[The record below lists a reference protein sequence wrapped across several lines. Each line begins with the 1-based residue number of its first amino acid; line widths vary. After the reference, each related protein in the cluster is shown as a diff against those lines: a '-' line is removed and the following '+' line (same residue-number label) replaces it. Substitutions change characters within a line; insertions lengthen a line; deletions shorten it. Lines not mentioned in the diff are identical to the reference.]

1 MVNLINGQML
11 RSMVMSGAANLSNQ
25 RKLVDDLN
33 VFPVPDGDTGTNMN
47 MTFSSAADAL
57 KKSDA
62 STVTA
67 IADIVANATIRGA
80 RGNSGVILSQLFRGI
95 SRSVKGKESI
105 NASELAQAFVMGS
118 ETAYKAVMKP
128 TEGTI
133 LTVSREG
140 AQAGVEAAKSS
151 DDTVTVMDE
160 IVKGSRISLDKT
172 PEILPVLKQAGVVDS
187 GGMGLYIIL
196 EGFLLALQDKPVEK
210 LEKDAPETVNI
221 SVASA
226 QSVINTEDIKFA
238 YCTEFL
244 INNPNKKAKKCKEAL
259 SRMGDSMVFVEDE
272 EIIKVHIHTNNPGFV
287 LQEALKVGELSN
299 LKIENMKFQHSE
311 LIFQQEAQRA
321 EEKAPHKQFG
331 IVAVAA
337 GNGIENLFKEL
348 GVDQLVSGGQ
358 SMNPGTDDILDAVD
372 KANAD
377 IVYVLPNNKNI
388 ILAAQQAAEISETEI
403 IVIPTKSI
411 PQGVSA
417 VLGFSPDISK
427 EDNEASMLEM
437 VNMVKTCSVTFASRT
452 TNFDGQEINEGDIL
466 GLTESKLTTVGSD
479 INDVAMALLD
489 EAQPEDG
496 QVITVYYGEDVTEE
510 VATELTQRV
519 TEKYG
524 ECDVICQ
531 QGGQPL
537 YYYFIAVEG

>member
-1 MVNLINGQML
+1 MNRIDGSTL

-57 KKSDA
+57 KKSEA
-62 STVTA
+62 ATVA
-67 IADIVANATIRGA
+67 EVADIVANATIRGA

-95 SRSVKGKESI
+95 SRSVKGKEEI
-105 NASELAQAFVMGS
+105 DAKELAAAFVMGS
-118 ETAYKAVMKP
+118 ATAYKAVMKP

-140 AQAGVEAAKSS
+140 ADAGVAVAESN
-151 DDTVTVMDE
+151 DDVVAVMDE
-160 IVKGSRISLDKT
+160 VVKGSRASLDKT

-196 EGFLLALQDKPVEK
+196 EGFLLALQGKPVEK
-210 LEKDAPETVNI
+210 LEQDAPETVN
-221 SVASA
+221 VGMASA
-226 QSVINTEDIKFA
+226 QAVINTEDIKFA

-311 LIFQQEAQRA
+311 LIFQQEAQAA
-321 EEKAPHKQFG
+321 EEQAPHKQFG

-337 GNGIENLFKEL
+337 GDGIENLFKEL
-348 GVDQLVSGGQ
+348 GVDRLVSGGQ
-358 SMNPGTDDILDAVD
+358 SMNPGTDDILDAVA
-372 KANAD
+372 KANSD
-377 IVYVLPNNKNI
+377 VVFVLPNNKNI
-388 ILAAQQAAEISETEI
+388 ILAAQQAAEISDTEI

-417 VLGFSPDISK
+417 VLGFSPDVSK
-427 EDNEASMLEM
+427 EDNESSMLEM

-479 INDVAMALLD
+479 INDVAMTLLE

-496 QVITVYYGEDVTEE
+496 QVITLYYGEDVTEE
-510 VATELTQRV
+510 TAAKLTNDI
-519 TEKYG
+519 TEKYS
-524 ECDVICQ
+524 ECDVVCQ

>member
-1 MVNLINGQML
+1 LNLINGQTL
-11 RSMVMSGAANLSNQ
+11 RTMVISGAANLSNQ

-62 STVTA
+62 STVTEV
-67 IADIVANATIRGA
+67 ADIVANATIRGA

-95 SRSVKGKESI
+95 SRSVKGKETI
-105 NASELAQAFVMGS
+105 DAKELAQAFVNGS
-118 ETAYKAVMKP
+118 ATAYKAVMKP

-140 AQAGVEAAKSS
+140 ADACVAAAENT
-151 DDTVTVMDE
+151 DDVIAVMDE
-160 IVKGSRISLDKT
+160 LVKGSRASLDKT

-196 EGFLLALQDKPVEK
+196 EGFLLALQGKPVEK
-210 LEKDAPETVNI
+210 LEKDAPETVN
-221 SVASA
+221 VGAASA
-226 QSVINTEDIKFA
+226 QAVINTEDIKFA

-244 INNPNKKAKKCKEAL
+244 INNPNKKAQKCKEAL

-311 LIFQQEAQRA
+311 LIFQQEAEA
-321 EEKAPHKQFG
+321 AKEEKPHKQFG

-337 GNGIENLFKEL
+337 GDGIENLFKEL
-348 GVDQLVSGGQ
+348 GVDELVSGGQ
-358 SMNPGTDDILDAVD
+358 SMNPGTDDILAACEA
-372 KANAD
+372 ANAD
-377 IVYVLPNNKNI
+377 VVFVLPNNKNI
-388 ILAAQQAAEISETEI
+388 ILAAQQAAEISDAEI
-403 IVIPTKSI
+403 VVIPTKSI

-417 VLGFSPDISK
+417 VLGFSPDVSK

-437 VNMVKTCSVTFASRT
+437 VSMVKTCSVTFASRT
-452 TNFDGQEINEGDIL
+452 TNFDGQEITEGDIL

-479 INDVAMALLD
+479 INEVAMALLE

-496 QVITVYYGEDVTEE
+496 QVITLYYGEDVTED
-510 VATELTQRV
+510 VATKLTNAV

-524 ECDVICQ
+524 ECDVVCQ
-531 QGGQPL
+531 YGGQPL